1 MASSSNSARKTTKR
15 KRVVPLESKIAVLE
29 RLKSGASHAKI
40 AKEFV
45 VGTSTVSDIKKEAS
59 VRAFASSMEN
69 MAMNK
74 KERKVMHLADDHELD

>member
-15 KRVVPLESKIAVLE
+15 KRVVPIESKIAILE
-29 RLKSGASHAKI
+29 RLKSRASH

-45 VGTSTVSDIKKEAS
+45 VGTSTLSDIKKEAS

-74 KERKVMHLADDHELD
+74 KERKVMCLADDHELD